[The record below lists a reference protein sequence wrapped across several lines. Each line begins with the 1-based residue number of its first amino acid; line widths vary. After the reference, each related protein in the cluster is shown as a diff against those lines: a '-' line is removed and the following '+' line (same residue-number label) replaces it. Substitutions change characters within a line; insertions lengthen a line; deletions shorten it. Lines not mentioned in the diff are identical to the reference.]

1 MYQHHTTDQIAF
13 VLQELRREAAGS
25 QLMARSRP
33 PREPRFQVRPALHR
47 LAALTRLDHLHV
59 RPTRG

>member
-13 VLQELRREAAGS
+13 AIQELRREGAAN
-25 QLMARSRP
+25 QLVARNRP
-33 PREPRFQVRPALHR
+33 ARAPRYRAGPALHR

-59 RPTRG
+59 RPARG